1 VFGLTAGVSTMPD
14 VREQAAVLALV
25 TQSRA
30 KWNRVASLIEDARS
44 ALRLVH
50 RDWTG
55 FEPLEVQEAE
65 TLAAIT
71 DDDLDR
77 FEQAIS
83 ALVEEGVQLL
93 TVLDEDYPR
102 NLRYVYD
109 RPPFLLVR
117 GELLSEDERAVA
129 VVGTRRASERG
140 LEQAST
146 LARELAERGV
156 TVLSGLALG
165 IDGAAHEA
173 ALAAGGRTIAVM
185 GSGIHTIYP
194 KQHAQLAERIVEHGA
209 LVSQFWPPDASPTKY
224 SFPMRNA
231 VMSGMAVGT
240 VVVEASSTSGAKMQA
255 RLALEHGKRL
265 FLVKNLVMHEDWARR
280 YAEHPATT
288 VVDDV
293 EDVLDVLSAMA
304 RPVEQLTLG

>member
-1 VFGLTAGVSTMPD
+1 MSD
-14 VREQAAVLALV
+14 VREKAAVLALV
-25 TQSRA
+25 TQSRV
-30 KWNRVASLIEDARS
+30 KWNRVASLIEDSRS

-55 FEPLEVQEAE
+55 FEPIEVQEAE
-65 TLAAIT
+65 MLAGVT
-71 DDDLDR
+71 EEDLDGY
-77 FEQAIS
+77 EQAIREL
-83 ALVEEGVQLL
+83 ADRGVQLL

-109 RPPFLLVR
+109 RPPFLFLR
-117 GELLSEDERAVA
+117 GQLLNDDERAVA

-140 LEQAST
+140 LEQAAT
-146 LARELAERGV
+146 LARELAEREV

-165 IDGAAHEA
+165 IDGAAHQA
-173 ALAAGGRTIAVM
+173 ALEAGGRTVAVM
-185 GSGIHTIYP
+185 GTGINTIYP
-194 KQHAQLAERIVEHGA
+194 RQHEELAKKIVEQGA
-209 LVSQFWPPDASPTKY
+209 LVSQFWPPDASPKRF

-240 VVVEASSTSGAKMQA
+240 VVIEASATSGAKMQA

-265 FLVKNLVMHEDWARR
+265 FLVKDLVMHEDWARR
-280 YAEHPATT
+280 YAQHPATT

-293 EDVLDVLSAMA
+293 EDVLDVLGTMA